1 MTTERLLLCRPLGG
15 LNDMLC
21 QIERACLYAERFD
34 RTVIVDTGYSKTYFR
49 DRFSGYFASRQARLI
64 LEADAVSGRLDQLAV
79 FPNFLAGRVSRYA
92 TRFDRDL
99 AQFVEEESGL
109 IPSFDFGRD
118 YAEPLI
124 VHHASGGGTNG
135 IGALARLRLRAPLVE
150 VLLQRLGEV
159 GPRYLGVH
167 VRNTD
172 YKAKYRVDTLVAK
185 IAPDDP
191 IFLATDNR
199 DTVAQFRSL
208 FGAERIHTFAS
219 LPATAGV
226 RIHNI
231 DDPTQAHERNRDA
244 ILDLVML
251 ALASQLY
258 LFELEPNPY
267 GARYS
272 GFSVLAAHL
281 HDAKP
286 VLKSLISD
294 DLAVLAA
301 AGLNPPP

>member
-34 RTVIVDTGYSKTYFR
+34 RTVIVDTTYSKTYFR
-49 DRFSGYFASRQARLI
+49 DRFSGYFASRQARLV
-64 LEADAVSGRLDQLAV
+64 LDADAVLGRLDQLEV
-79 FPNFLAGRVSRYA
+79 FPPVLAGRVTGYA

-99 AQFVEEESGL
+99 GQFVEDETGL
-109 IPSFDFGRD
+109 VPSFDFGRD

-172 YKAKYRVDTLVAK
+172 YKARYRGDTLVAK

-208 FGAERIHTFAS
+208 FDPERIHAFAS

-231 DDPTQAHERNRDA
+231 DDPAQAYERNRDA

-251 ALASQLY
+251 AMASQLY

-272 GFSVLAAHL
+272 GFSVLAADL

-286 VLKSLISD
+286 VLGSLISD
-294 DLAVLAA
+294 DPAVLAA

>member
-34 RTVIVDTGYSKTYFR
+34 RTVVVDTDYSKTYFR
-49 DRFSGYFASRQARLI
+49 DRFSAYFVSRQARLV
-64 LEADAVSGRLDQLAV
+64 LDADAVLGGLDQLEV
-79 FPNFLAGRVSRYA
+79 FPHILAGRVTRYA
-92 TRFDRDL
+92 ARFDRAL
-99 AQFVEEESGL
+99 QRFVEAETGL
-109 IPSFDFGRD
+109 VPSFDFDRD

-124 VHHASGGGTNG
+124 VHHASGGGTNA
-135 IGALARLRLRAPLVE
+135 IGALARLRLREPLVE

-159 GPRYLGVH
+159 GPPYLGVH

-172 YKAKYRVDTLVAK
+172 YKARLGADTLAAK
-185 IAPDDP
+185 IAPDRP

-208 FGAERIHTFAS
+208 FGAERIHAFAS
-219 LPATAGV
+219 LPAAAGV

-231 DDPTQAHERNRDA
+231 DDPAQAPERNRDA

-251 ALASQLY
+251 ALAKQLY

-272 GFSVLAAHL
+272 GFSVAAAHL
-281 HDAKP
+281 HDTKP
-286 VLKSLISD
+286 VLRRLISD
-294 DLAVLAA
+294 DPAALAA
-301 AGLNPPP
+301 AGLGEA

>member
-15 LNDMLC
+15 LNDTLC
-21 QIERACLYAERFD
+21 QIDTACLYAERFD
-34 RTVIVDTGYSKTYFR
+34 RIVVVDTAYSKTYFR
-49 DRFSGYFASRQARLI
+49 DRFSDYFTSRRPRLV
-64 LEADAVSGRLDQLAV
+64 LDADGVSGRLDRLEV
-79 FPNFLAGRVSRYA
+79 FPRFLAGRVSRYA
-92 TRFDRDL
+92 TRFDPSL
-99 AQFVEEESGL
+99 GFLETETGQP
-109 IPSFDFGRD
+109 PSFDFARD
-118 YAEPLI
+118 YAEPLL
-124 VHHASGGGTNG
+124 VHHNSGGGANG
-135 IGALARLRLRAPLVE
+135 VGALARLRLRGPLVE
-150 VLLQRLGEV
+150 TLLHRLRRV

-172 YKAKYRVDTLVAK
+172 YKAKVRSETLVAN
-185 IAPDDP
+185 IAAGDP

-208 FGAERIHTFAS
+208 FGDERIRTFAN
-219 LPATAGV
+219 LPVTAGE
-226 RIHNI
+226 RAHNI
-231 DDPTQAHERNRDA
+231 ADPALAYERNRDA

-286 VLKSLISD
+286 VLRSVLGD
-294 DLAVLAA
+294 DPAVLAA
-301 AGLNPPP
+301 AGLSEV

>member
-21 QIERACLYAERFD
+21 QIERACLYAERFE
-34 RTVIVDTGYSKTYFR
+34 RTVIVDTAYSKTYFR
-49 DRFSGYFASRQARLI
+49 DRFSGYFASRQARLV
-64 LEADAVSGRLDQLAV
+64 LDADAVGRLDQLEV
-79 FPNFLAGRVSRYA
+79 FPKFLAGRVTGYA

-99 AQFVEEESGL
+99 GQFVEDETGL
-109 IPSFDFGRD
+109 VPSLDFDRD
-118 YAEPLI
+118 HAEPLI

-172 YKAKYRVDTLVAK
+172 YKAKYRGDTLVAK
-185 IAPDDP
+185 IAPDEP

-208 FGAERIHTFAS
+208 FGAERIHAFAS

-231 DDPTQAHERNRDA
+231 DDPALAYERNRDA

-258 LFELEPNPY
+258 LFELEPNTY

-294 DLAVLAA
+294 DPAVLAA